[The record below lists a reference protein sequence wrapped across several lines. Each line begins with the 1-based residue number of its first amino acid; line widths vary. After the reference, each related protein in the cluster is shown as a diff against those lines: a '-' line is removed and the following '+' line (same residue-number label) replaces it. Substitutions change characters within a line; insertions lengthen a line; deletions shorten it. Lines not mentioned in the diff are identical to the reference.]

1 VAATGTYLRDPVF
14 AAIVREAVR
23 LGYTLVPYES
33 VRGEEAGSDSMTT
46 QQRRDFTQ
54 AKNLAEATVLQDRE
68 AKVLVHA
75 GYSHVLEQAS
85 ERFTPMA
92 LYFHQITGIDPV
104 TVDQTRLS
112 ERSKPGY
119 EAPAYRA
126 CVKAG
131 FLKDGPVILFYEN
144 GAPYSP
150 ASFVVDYQVFTPRT
164 RYENRRPAWMSLG
177 GLRHEIRVEV
187 PEAADQWCMLE
198 ARVPGEL
205 EEAIPLDRCELEGAQ
220 QATLFVPPG
229 KKFVLWVRDQEGE
242 VLRKT
247 QIVNAPRQ
255 EGSKGAGEG
264 SN

>member
-14 AAIVREAVR
+14 AAIVREALR

-33 VRGEEAGSDSMTT
+33 MRGEEAGDDTMST

-75 GYSHVLEQAS
+75 GYSHVLERAS
-85 ERFTPMA
+85 ARFTPMA
-92 LYFHQITGIDPV
+92 LYFRQITGIDPV

-119 EAPAYRA
+119 EDPAYRA

-131 FLKDGPVILFYEN
+131 FLKNEPVILFHA
-144 GAPYSP
+144 GGKPYSP
-150 ASFVVDYQVFTPRT
+150 ASFAVDYQIFTPRT
-164 RYENRRPAWMSLG
+164 RYENGRPAWMTCG
-177 GLRHEIRVEV
+177 GLRRAVRLDV
-187 PEAADQWCMLE
+187 PEAGEQWCMLE
-198 ARVPGEL
+198 ARVPE
-205 EEAIPLDRCELEGAQ
+205 EPDEAIPLDRCELEGTQ

-229 KKFVLWVRDQEGE
+229 KKFVLWVRDRDGE
-242 VLRKT
+242 VLRRT
-247 QIVNAPRQ
+247 QIVKPRR
-255 EGSKGAGEG
+255 EETGEERE
-264 SN
+264 